1 MENWST
7 YRPIAPALRD
17 LGLGCLGAGEQAGH
31 LPSFKNRRLSSHAMV
46 YISEGRGWME
56 HAGSMH
62 PVQSPA
68 LIWVHPGMEHGYGP
82 DARGWTEH
90 WVLFS
95 GAGVRAYEELGCF
108 SREQPLV
115 HMSGPDLQLLD
126 SFTALRKCL
135 RAEGPLADLQ
145 ASIHTQQLL
154 AIAGRHSSGIRN
166 GSKSEDT
173 LQKLGEIAYQ
183 PLALPQQAAQLG
195 LSESQLRRHV
205 QRAAGIGPKEFVLQ
219 MRISRSQSLLAE
231 SSHAVE
237 RIARLVGYEDP
248 AYFSRL
254 FSQRTGMP
262 PSQFRR
268 EQGRVGGGSEATGV
282 PAPASPA

>member
-7 YRPIAPALRD
+7 YRPIASALRD
-17 LGLGCLGAGEQAGH
+17 LGLGCLGAGEQGGH
-31 LPSFKNRRLSSHAMV
+31 LPSFKNRRLSSYAMV
-46 YISEGRGWME
+46 YISQGAGWLN
-56 HAGSMH
+56 HSGKLH

-68 LIWVHPGMEHGYGP
+68 LIWMHPGLEHGYGP
-82 DARGWTEH
+82 DSHGWTEH
-90 WVLFS
+90 WALFS
-95 GAGVRAYEELGCF
+95 GAGVRVFEELGCF

-115 HMSGPDLQLLD
+115 HMSGPDAQLLA
-126 SFTALRKCL
+126 SFNALRDCL
-135 RAEGPLADLQ
+135 QAEGPLADLQ

-154 AIAGRHSSGIRN
+154 AIAGRHSGGTGI
-166 GSKSEDT
+166 GSKSEDA
-173 LQKLGEIAYQ
+173 LRRLGEIAYQ
-183 PLALPQQAAQLG
+183 PLALPQQAALLG

-254 FSQRTGMP
+254 FSQRTGLS

-268 EQGRVGGGSEATGV
+268 QHSRVGSAEV
-282 PAPASPA
+282 I